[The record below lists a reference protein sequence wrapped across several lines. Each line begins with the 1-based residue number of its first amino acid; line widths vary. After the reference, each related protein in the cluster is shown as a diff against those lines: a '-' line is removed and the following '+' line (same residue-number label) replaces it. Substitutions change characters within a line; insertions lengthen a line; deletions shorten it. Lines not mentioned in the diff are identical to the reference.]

1 MKFIPR
7 IYQKPLIDFVINN
20 PKSGLLLDMGIGKTI
35 ITLMAIT
42 KLSDY
47 YLEVAKVLIIAP
59 KRVVE
64 YTWPNEI
71 DKWDDVKHIK
81 YSVATGTERERIKA
95 LNIDALIYLIN
106 RENVDWL
113 YNYYRENGIEFDF
126 DMVVVDESSS
136 FKNPSSVRFK
146 ALKKII
152 KNSDRV
158 VILTGTPTPNGLMD
172 LWSQVYLLDKGKRLG
187 TSIGRYRNAYFHPG
201 RRKGYVVYDW
211 VLNEGAEDAI
221 YESIKDIVVSMRAID
236 HLDMPERIDNF
247 IRIPMPPDV
256 ETLYKKLSR
265 DFILRLKDN
274 IITAPT
280 AGVLVQKL
288 LQLANG
294 AAYIEDGGYE
304 VIHNLKLEAL
314 REIIEDND
322 SPILVFYNF
331 KSDLVRLK
339 TFFKNYHPKT
349 LDDKGAFEAWNK
361 GEIKLMFANPAS
373 MAHGLNIQ
381 SGGHLIVWFGL
392 TFNLELYQQANARL
406 YRQGQKSSNV
416 IINHLLLANSIDE
429 EAINRLDQKDSV
441 QQSLIDYVKAEI
453 RRVT

>member
-7 IYQKPLIDFVINN
+7 IYQKPLIDFVIKN

-35 ITLMAIT
+35 ITLMAIS

-71 DKWDDVKHIK
+71 QKWDDVKHIK
-81 YSVATGTERERIKA
+81 YSIATGNERQRIKA
-95 LNIDALIYLIN
+95 LNDVALIYLIN
-106 RENVDWL
+106 RENVNWL
-113 YNYYRENGIEFDF
+113 YNYYRDNGIEFDF
-126 DMVVVDESSS
+126 DMIVVDESSS

-146 ALKKII
+146 ALKKID

-172 LWSQVYLLDKGKRLG
+172 LWSQVFLLDNGKRLG
-187 TSIGRYRNAYFHPG
+187 SSIGKYRNTYFHPG

-211 VLNEGAEDAI
+211 IINEDAEDAI
-221 YESIKDIVVSMRAID
+221 YDSVKDIVVSMRAID
-236 HLDMPERIDNF
+236 HF
-247 IRIPMPPDV
+247 IRIPMPPEV
-256 ETLYKKLSR
+256 KILYKKLSR
-265 DFILRLKDN
+265 DFIIKLKN
-274 IITAPT
+274 SVITAPT

-294 AAYIEDGGYE
+294 AAYIEGGGYE

-314 REIIEDND
+314 KEIIEDND
-322 SPILVFYNF
+322 NPILVFYNF

-339 TFFKNYHPKT
+339 TFFKSYNPKT
-349 LDDKGAFEAWNK
+349 LDDKGAFDAWNK
-361 GEIKLMFANPAS
+361 GEIKLMLANPAS

-406 YRQGQKSSNV
+406 YRQGQKSSRV

-429 EAINRLDQKDSV
+429 EVINRLEQKDSV

-453 RRVT
+453 RRVM